1 MKRLFTFAV
10 CILSLNIVEAR
21 TRLKADSSALPG
33 KTAVISQANFKD
45 TIKAL
50 VVPQIPLP
58 GYLSVFKLRLDSIKK
73 DVPLDYNEYV
83 QSYIDIYTR
92 HKDEMSH
99 VLGLAKY
106 YFPIYEK
113 AFREAGIP
121 EEIKYLSIVES
132 KLDPTAVSRVGAT
145 GPWQFMSATAK
156 AYGLN
161 MDNYVDDRRDPV
173 QASYAAAA
181 YLKDAY
187 MEFGDW
193 LLAIASYNCGK
204 SNVERAV
211 AKAGALDFWSIRQYL
226 PQETRGY
233 VPAYIAISY
242 VMNYANKHSIL
253 PESWDLALKTDTI
266 LVDRFVALSNISKI
280 LNVDAR
286 QLTILNPAYKKQI
299 INGTVA
305 APRRLVI
312 PQTGSENY
320 AALYDALNTDV
331 PVQAPVITNTSADE
345 NKLPGSHKIKRGET
359 LAEIADKFG
368 VEVQDLKDWNN
379 LHGNKAVVGKK
390 LWLNDAHESLAG
402 SSPKSE
408 AKFIT
413 YKVKPGDTLGAI
425 AEKFDDTVERIRAL
439 NGLKKGALQ
448 PGMKLKISRG

>member
-10 CILSLNIVEAR
+10 CILSLHFAEGA
-21 TRLKADSSALPG
+21 SAS
-33 KTAVISQANFKD
+33 TAD
-45 TIKAL
+45 TIKFANPTQL
-50 VVPQIPLP
+50 AIP
-58 GYLSVFKLRLDSIKK
+58 GYLAVYKQRLDSIQK

-132 KLDPTAVSRVGAT
+132 KLDPTAVSRVGAM
-145 GPWQFMSATAK
+145 GPWQFMPATAK
-156 AYGLN
+156 LYGLN
-161 MDNYVDDRRDPV
+161 MNSDVDDRRDPV

-204 SNVERAV
+204 SNVERAI

-226 PQETRGY
+226 PNETRGY

-242 VMNYANKHSIL
+242 VMNYAGKHGIPTQNWSTG
-253 PESWDLALKTDTI
+253 EKTDTV
-266 LVDRFVALSNISKI
+266 LVDRSISLSNISRV
-280 LNVDAR
+280 LNVDLHELA
-286 QLTILNPAYKKQI
+286 ILNPAYKRQI
-299 INGTVA
+299 VNGTIA

-312 PQTGSENY
+312 PQTVSGNY
-320 AALYDALNTDV
+320 AALYEALNSDAPAPTITFANSV
-331 PVQAPVITNTSADE
+331 PSSNRFIPE
-345 NKLPGSHKIKRGET
+345 SHVVKRGET
-359 LAEIADKFG
+359 LADIADEFG
-368 VEVQDLKDWNN
+368 VQLQDLKDWNN
-379 LHGNKAVVGKK
+379 LHSSKATVGKK
-390 LWLNDAHESLAG
+390 LWLNDSHEIAG
-402 SSPKSE
+402 MPEKAE

-413 YKVKPGDTLGAI
+413 YKVKRGDTLSNI
-425 AEKFDDTVERIRAL
+425 ADKFEGTTVDSIRTL

-448 PGMKLKISRG
+448 PGMTLKISRG